1 MPKKCNVY
9 CEQMSQQTVK
19 KPLNL
24 KNLTK
29 GNVWDLEEKDVF
41 RMLEAG
47 EKDADTKDS
56 MRHYYDLLRGAFMID
71 EIKSEGQVATAEK
84 KKFERLDY
92 KVGQVKLATGGTRT
106 IALKKKPINRV
117 TDLTYENIR
126 HITAAKLLEVIDRN
140 FGGGWDSLSQ
150 SIRDIIESGFDIST
164 ITLPQDRIKKKGSM
178 YEKKIADGFDSLFIQ
193 KGTWVE
199 VIFAKVKPLEER
211 PRMKFGTQGEQAEE
225 DEDEDND
232 MTAVDNFNAPDED
245 DDEFVEPTDEELN
258 EENYS
263 TMMEL
268 GNPDEDGEELA
279 EEEYSED

>member
-1 MPKKCNVY
+1 MPTEYNDNRT
-9 CEQMSQQTVK
+9 QMSQQTVK
-19 KPLNL
+19 KPLSL
-24 KNLTK
+24 KSLTK
-29 GNVWDLEEKDVF
+29 GNAWDLEEKDVF

-47 EKDADTKDS
+47 EKDADVKEN
-56 MRHYYDLLRGAFMID
+56 MRHYYDLLRGAFMIE
-71 EIKSEGQVATAEK
+71 EIKSEGQLAAAEK
-84 KKFERLDY
+84 KKYERLNY
-92 KVGQVKLATGGTRT
+92 KVGQVKLAAGGART
-106 IALKKKPINRV
+106 IAIKKKPISRV

-150 SIRDIIESGFDIST
+150 SIRDVVESGFDIST

-211 PRMKFGTQGEQAEE
+211 PRMKFGTQSESEEEEE
-225 DEDEDND
+225 DESDD
-232 MTAVDNFNAPDED
+232 MNAVDKFNAPDED

-263 TMMEL
+263 TMMDL
-268 GNPDEDGEELA
+268 GNADEEGEELA
-279 EEEYSED
+279 EEEYTEE